1 MKKNTICI
9 PPSYSPHLEHTK
21 KGKKK
26 SLSPRQH
33 REPQELLKPQPR
45 TGAAGDAQSHG
56 ATLHLP
62 AAPLRHTRHR
72 KRAGNPSA
80 RINSSVLAPAT
91 CQRSGCTRS
100 RDTGTPAPQKPRS
113 TSVGSALELPRRHE
127 RSLTGVF
134 SVPLPRQL
142 FKVLPNPHAQIG
154 LRSVLPAGQS
164 WSGGSRVIPPRQITP
179 QPRILL
185 PAPNFTVG
193 DAYTKQL
200 PFCSPLQLPR
210 SCSNLQTCQGLS
222 TLDAAPV
229 PGSFRSLQ
237 STWARAHTA
246 RSAQKTCTAKPGG
259 GFPV

>member
-1 MKKNTICI
+1 MTPGPNDLSAHRGVCTARTRSKTRCARSCHVFVFLILELGGARWMKKNTICI

-91 CQRSGCTRS
+91 CQRSGCTHS
-100 RDTGTPAPQKPRS
+100 RDTGTPAPQKP
-113 TSVGSALELPRRHE
+113 
-127 RSLTGVF
+127 
-134 SVPLPRQL
+134 
-142 FKVLPNPHAQIG
+142 
-154 LRSVLPAGQS
+154 
-164 WSGGSRVIPPRQITP
+164 
-179 QPRILL
+179 
-185 PAPNFTVG
+185 
-193 DAYTKQL
+193 
-200 PFCSPLQLPR
+200 
-210 SCSNLQTCQGLS
+210 
-222 TLDAAPV
+222 
-229 PGSFRSLQ
+229 
-237 STWARAHTA
+237 
-246 RSAQKTCTAKPGG
+246 
-259 GFPV
+259 